1 MMKASKLAVALG
13 MSVGL
18 VAAGVAYA
26 SDTSNMTV
34 QAAVIGSC
42 KFNSTPTLD
51 FGNLDPASASN
62 GSGSSTISFWCTK
75 GSSYTVTA
83 GNGNNYDST
92 NSTRRMK
99 GPSATDLMAYSL
111 TLPGAA
117 SGTGAGKSTA
127 ITFAVTGSVLNA
139 NYINATV
146 GSYTD
151 TVQMAVNP

>member
-1 MMKASKLAVALG
+1 MKASKIAAALG

-18 VAAGVAYA
+18 IAAGAAYA
-26 SDTSNMTV
+26 ADTSNMTV
-34 QAAVIGSC
+34 QATVVGSC

-51 FGNLDPASASN
+51 FGNLDPANATN

-83 GNGNNYDST
+83 RNRTKAHSGNT
-92 NSTRRMK
+92 TRQMK
-99 GPSATDLMAYSL
+99 RPGATDLSPYSL
-111 TLPGAA
+111 SLPAA
-117 SGTGAGKSTA
+117 ATGTGAGKSTA
-127 ITFAVTGSVLNA
+127 ITFAVSGTVLNA

>member
-1 MMKASKLAVALG
+1 MKATKLAAALG
-13 MSVGL
+13 MSIGL

-26 SDTSNMTV
+26 ADTSNMTV
-34 QAAVIGSC
+34 QAAVVGSC

-83 GNGNNYDST
+83 GNGNNWSG
-92 NSTRRMK
+92 STRQMQ
-99 GPSATDLMAYSL
+99 GPGATDLMAYSL
-111 TLPGAA
+111 TLPAA
-117 SGTGAGKSTA
+117 ATGTGAGKSTA

>member
-1 MMKASKLAVALG
+1 MKASKIAAALG

-18 VAAGVAYA
+18 IAAGAVYA
-26 SDTSNMTV
+26 ADTSNMTV
-34 QAAVIGSC
+34 QAAVIGTC

-51 FGNLDPASASN
+51 FGNLDPSSASN

-83 GNGNNYDST
+83 GNGNNYNAGT
-92 NSTRRMK
+92 STRQMK
-99 GPSATDLMAYSL
+99 GPGAADLMAYSL
-111 TLPGAA
+111 TLPAA
-117 SGTGAGKSTA
+117 ATGTGAGKSTA

>member
-1 MMKASKLAVALG
+1 MKATKLAAALG

-18 VAAGVAYA
+18 IAAGAVYA

-34 QAAVIGSC
+34 QAAVVGSC
-42 KFNSTPTLD
+42 KFNSTPVLD
-51 FGNLDPASASN
+51 VGNLDPANATN

-75 GSSYTVTA
+75 GAAYTVTA
-83 GNGNNYDST
+83 GNGNNY
-92 NSTRRMK
+92 NVGLSTRQMK
-99 GPSATDLMAYSL
+99 GPGATDLMPYSL
-111 TLPGAA
+111 TLPAA
-117 SGTGAGKSTA
+117 ATGTGAGKSTA

-139 NYINATV
+139 NYINAQV

>member
-1 MMKASKLAVALG
+1 MKVTKLAAALG
-13 MSVGL
+13 MSIGL

-26 SDTSNMTV
+26 ADTSNMTV
-34 QAAVIGSC
+34 QAAVVGSC

-51 FGNLDPASASN
+51 FGNLDPASAGN
-62 GSGSSTISFWCTK
+62 GTGSSTISFWCTK

-83 GNGNNYDST
+83 GNGNNYDVGNT
-92 NSTRRMK
+92 TRQMK
-99 GPSATDLMAYSL
+99 GPGVTDLMPYSL
-111 TLPGAA
+111 TLPATA
-117 SGTGAGKSTA
+117 TGTGAGKSTA
-127 ITFAVTGSVLNA
+127 ISFAVTGTVLNA

>member
-1 MMKASKLAVALG
+1 MKTTKLAAALG
-13 MSVGL
+13 MSIGL
-18 VAAGVAYA
+18 VAAGVTYA
-26 SDTSNMTV
+26 ADTSNMTV
-34 QAAVIGSC
+34 QAAVVGSC

-62 GSGSSTISFWCTK
+62 GTGSSTISFWCTK

-83 GNGNNYDST
+83 GNGNNYDVANT
-92 NSTRRMK
+92 TRQMK
-99 GPSATDLMAYSL
+99 GPGASDLMAYSL
-111 TLPGAA
+111 TLPAA
-117 SGTGAGKSTA
+117 ATGTGAGKSTA

>member
-1 MMKASKLAVALG
+1 MKASKIAAALG

-18 VAAGVAYA
+18 IAAGAAYA
-26 SDTSNMTV
+26 ADTSNMTV
-34 QAAVIGSC
+34 QATVVGSC

-51 FGNLDPASASN
+51 FVNLDPDNATN

-83 GNGNNYDST
+83 GNGNNYDAGNT
-92 NSTRRMK
+92 TRQMK
-99 GPSATDLMAYSL
+99 GPGATDLIPYSL
-111 TLPGAA
+111 SLPAA
-117 SGTGAGKSTA
+117 ATGTGAGKSTA
-127 ITFAVTGSVLNA
+127 ITFAVSGTVLNA

>member
-1 MMKASKLAVALG
+1 MNASKIAAALG

-18 VAAGVAYA
+18 IAAGAAYA
-26 SDTSNMTV
+26 ADTSNMTV
-34 QAAVIGSC
+34 QATVISSC

-51 FGNLDPASASN
+51 FGNLDPSSAAN
-62 GSGSSTISFWCTK
+62 GSGSSTISFWCSK
-75 GSSYTVTA
+75 GSAYTVTA
-83 GNGNNYDST
+83 GNGNNYNAGT
-92 NSTRRMK
+92 STRQMK
-99 GPSATDLMAYSL
+99 GPGATDLMAYSL
-111 TLPGAA
+111 TLPAA
-117 SGTGAGKSTA
+117 ATGTGAGKSTA

>member
-1 MMKASKLAVALG
+1 MKASKLAAALG

-18 VAAGVAYA
+18 IATGFAYA
-26 SDTSNMTV
+26 ADTSNMTV
-34 QAAVIGSC
+34 QATVVGSC

-62 GSGSSTISFWCTK
+62 GAGSSTISFWCTK
-75 GSSYTVTA
+75 GSNYTVTA
-83 GNGNNYDST
+83 GNGSNYDAA

-99 GPSATDLMAYSL
+99 GPGATDLMAYSL
-111 TLPGAA
+111 TLPAGAT
-117 SGTGAGKSTA
+117 GTGAGKSSA
-127 ITFAVTGSVLNA
+127 ITFAVTGTVPNA

>member
-1 MMKASKLAVALG
+1 MNASKLAAALG

-18 VAAGVAYA
+18 IAAGAVSAA
-26 SDTSNMTV
+26 DTSNMTV
-34 QAAVIGSC
+34 QAAVVGSC

-62 GSGSSTISFWCTK
+62 GTGSSTISFWCTK

-83 GNGNNYDST
+83 GNGNNYDVP
-92 NSTRRMK
+92 NSTRQMK
-99 GPSATDLMAYSL
+99 GPGATDLMPYSL
-111 TLPGAA
+111 SLPAA
-117 SGTGAGKSTA
+117 ATGTGAGKSTA
-127 ITFAVTGSVLNA
+127 ITFAVSGTVLNA

>member
-1 MMKASKLAVALG
+1 MKATKLAAALG

-18 VAAGVAYA
+18 VAAGAAYA
-26 SDTSNMTV
+26 ADTSNMTV
-34 QAAVIGSC
+34 QATVLGSC

-51 FGNLDPASASN
+51 FGSLDPNNATP

-83 GNGNNYDST
+83 GNGNNYDAS

-99 GPSATDLMAYSL
+99 GPGAPGLMPYSL
-111 TLPGAA
+111 TLPAA
-117 SGTGAGKSTA
+117 ATGTGAGKSTA
-127 ITFAVTGSVLNA
+127 ITFAVTGGVLNA
-139 NYINATV
+139 DYINATV

>member
-1 MMKASKLAVALG
+1 MKASKLAAALG

-18 VAAGVAYA
+18 IAAGAAYA
-26 SDTSNMTV
+26 ADTSNMTV
-34 QAAVIGSC
+34 QAAVVGSC

-51 FGNLDPASASN
+51 FGNLDPANTSD

-75 GSSYTVTA
+75 GSTYTVTA
-83 GNGNNYDST
+83 GNGNNY
-92 NSTRRMK
+92 NSGTRQMK
-99 GPSATDLMAYSL
+99 GPGATDLIPYSL
-111 TLPGAA
+111 SLPGGGT
-117 SGTGAGKSTA
+117 GTGAGKSIAVTM
-127 ITFAVTGSVLNA
+127 AVTGAVLNA

>member
-1 MMKASKLAVALG
+1 MNASKLAAALG

-18 VAAGVAYA
+18 IAAGVVYA
-26 SDTSNMTV
+26 ADTSNMTV
-34 QAAVIGSC
+34 QAAVVGTC

-51 FGNLDPASASN
+51 FGSLDPASSSN

-83 GNGNNYDST
+83 GNGLNY
-92 NSTRRMK
+92 NAGTRQMK
-99 GPSATDLMAYSL
+99 GPGATDLMAYSL
-111 TLPGAA
+111 TLPGTA

>member
-1 MMKASKLAVALG
+1 MKANKLAAALG

-18 VAAGVAYA
+18 VATGIAFAA
-26 SDTSNMTV
+26 DTSNMTV
-34 QAAVIGSC
+34 QASVVGSC
-42 KFNSTPTLD
+42 KFNATPTLD

-83 GNGNNYDST
+83 GNGINYDAA

-99 GPSATDLMAYSL
+99 GPGAADLMAYSL
-111 TLPGAA
+111 TLPAGAT
-117 SGTGAGKSTA
+117 GTGAGKSTA

-146 GSYTD
+146 GNYTD